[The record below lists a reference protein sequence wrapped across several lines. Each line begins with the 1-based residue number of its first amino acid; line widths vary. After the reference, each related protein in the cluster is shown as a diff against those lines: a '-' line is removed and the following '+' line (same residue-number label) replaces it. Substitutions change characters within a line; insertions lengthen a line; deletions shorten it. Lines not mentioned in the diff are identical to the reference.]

1 MSGRHLMSFAADM
14 RSSVTKGTLSLPAM
28 QFQYVG
34 AGRFTQRKNLLIKT
48 SIDSSIRFEAFSCH
62 YSAFSRFTFCLKISF
77 FYDFK
82 KNIYTVPS
90 LVLVVVLFCQKNKT
104 MKIKKIEVKNFVLTY
119 DGMFSL
125 EFNFIFIY

>member
-1 MSGRHLMSFAADM
+1 MIAVAQCPPPLTE
-14 RSSVTKGTLSLPAM
+14 SVEVRGATGYAVMVLHKFN
-28 QFQYVG
+28 QFQ
-34 AGRFTQRKNLLIKT
+34 AFTQIPH
-48 SIDSSIRFEAFSCH
+48 CV
-62 YSAFSRFTFCLKISF
+62 KISF

-90 LVLVVVLFCQKNKT
+90 LVLVVVLFCQKNKK

-119 DGMFSL
+119 DGMFVL

>member
-1 MSGRHLMSFAADM
+1 VSAF
-14 RSSVTKGTLSLPAM
+14 
-28 QFQYVG
+28 
-34 AGRFTQRKNLLIKT
+34 IK
-48 SIDSSIRFEAFSCH
+48 IRFKANSFL
-62 YSAFSRFTFCLKISF
+62 TIS
-77 FYDFK
+77 K